1 MHDRAIDDFTR
12 EIENDPDNADAY
24 RSRSLAYAEKR
35 DRDAALNDYNH
46 AIELTKR
53 QLDKDRWPE

>member
-1 MHDRAIDDFTR
+1 MPIVPATWP
-12 EIENDPDNADAY
+12 N
-24 RSRSLAYAEKR
+24 AEKR

-53 QLDKDRWPE
+53 KVDKDRWPE